1 MCFDSDLLGRR
12 LKSLIVVILRC
23 LSLDIRRVKH
33 SKTMS
38 ERKKT
43 LVAKGNCHENDS
55 DSLHIRRDTPD
66 LPGARGNC
74 CLWQNGNTGR
84 GLANVSARSWADG
97 GRRRTIGRGIA
108 RSMVAAAPSTRSIL
122 VGRVPSFAFRR
133 QLRAYRH
140 GEDVVFRFFR
150 RRFGHG
156 SGHRYGGN
164 ALAVLCQW
172 PGTSG
177 ARGLGR
183 QDLLRRR

>member
-1 MCFDSDLLGRR
+1 MCLNSDLLGRR
-12 LKSLIVVILRC
+12 LKSLIVVVLRC
-23 LSLDIRRVKH
+23 LSLVIRRAKH

-43 LVAKGNCHENDS
+43 LLAEGNCHENDS
-55 DSLHIRRDTPD
+55 DSLHIRRHTPD
-66 LPGARGNC
+66 LLGARGNC

-84 GLANVSARSWADG
+84 GLANVSARSWANG
-97 GRRRTIGRGIA
+97 CQRRTIGRRIA
-108 RSMVAAAPSTRSIL
+108 PSMVATVSPTRSIL
-122 VGRVPSFAFRR
+122 VGRVPSLAFRR